1 MKPQNNPNAS
11 EKPSKTSTLTTQKI
25 ERILSYLPWLA
36 SLFAIPILCL
46 SFVGLYH
53 IWQAGWGLYF
63 MGLIL
68 LCSCLLALPLV
79 YLRYSNKQSKTQP
92 EQETH
97 AVDTGDWVS
106 PQQDWSEFD
115 LACWNKLNLTL
126 EDCLQ
131 QDASWGRLREH
142 AIVLLTESAQAYRGQ
157 HHRSVTKITLLE
169 LLTLTEVVSRRYRR
183 LLKEHL
189 PYAEK
194 IDIASLQLIY
204 ENRDR
209 HQPILKLWNVW
220 RVVRLAT
227 PAGWLAEARAQLYDY
242 FFQEVKA
249 DLQHR
254 LKQAFLQEVARV
266 SIDLYSG
273 RYQNDLENTPTAQ
286 DKIPLSLEPNPL
298 KIACVGQINAG
309 KSTLVNALCRE
320 LVTEVSPLPS
330 TSSVNRYVC
339 RLETVETL
347 LLIDLPG
354 LNGDAKQ
361 LNETLDILMESDVV
375 LWVFK
380 ADQPA
385 RALDLNA
392 YQAWQARYELS
403 SNRTRKKPPV
413 LGVLTQVDRLQPVR
427 EWTPPYPQA
436 SSASPASPAAQ
447 EKWAHI
453 MDAKTYLQEL
463 FPIKEMVCIAL
474 PESKPAFNLETLEVL
489 INQYYSE
496 GLMTQLNRHRLTPL
510 QASSIKGEFK
520 RAYRIGQSLFR
531 QYVSPSNSPNK
542 RK

>member
-1 MKPQNNPNAS
+1 MKPQPKPHAS
-11 EKPSKTSTLTTQKI
+11 EHSSKTTTPTTRNI
-25 ERILSYLPWLA
+25 ERLLSYLPWLA
-36 SLFAIPILCL
+36 SLFALPILGL

-63 MGLIL
+63 MGLVL

-79 YLRYSNKQSKTQP
+79 YLRFANARSKAQLEHEPHTLDSG
-92 EQETH
+92 H
-97 AVDTGDWVS
+97 WVS

-115 LACWNKLNLTL
+115 LACWHALNRTL

-131 QDASWGRLREH
+131 QDASWGRLKEH

-157 HHRSVTKITLLE
+157 HHRSITKITLLE
-169 LLTLTEVVSRRYRR
+169 LLTLTEVVSRRYRH

-227 PAGWLAEARAQLYDY
+227 PSGWLAEARGQLYDY

-273 RYQNDLENTPTAQ
+273 RYQNDLEEASIADDQ
-286 DKIPLSLEPNPL
+286 IPSPPEPSPL

-309 KSTLVNALCRE
+309 KSTLINALCRE

-339 RLETVETL
+339 RLETVEAL
-347 LLIDLPG
+347 HLIDLPG
-354 LNGDAKQ
+354 LNGDARQ
-361 LNETLDILMESDVV
+361 LNETLDILMASDVI

-385 RALDLNA
+385 RALDLQA

-413 LGVLTQVDRLQPVR
+413 LGVLTQVDRLHLLQ
-427 EWTPPYPQA
+427 EWAPPYPHIT
-436 SSASPASPAAQ
+436 SASPTAH
-447 EKWAHI
+447 EKWTHI
-453 MDAKTYLQEL
+453 LDAQTYLQTL
-463 FPIKEMVCIAL
+463 FPIKEMVCLAL
-474 PESKPAFNLETLEVL
+474 PENKPAFNLESLEIL
-489 INQYYSE
+489 ISEYYSE

-510 QASSIKGEFK
+510 QTTRTKDEFK
-520 RAYRIGQSLFR
+520 RAYRMGKSLFR
-531 QYVSPSNSPNK
+531 QYVSPSNSPDK